1 MLSWA
6 LNKAQSQGM
15 ILSFMLL
22 LSPMPRARD
31 LQQHLVPDNTM
42 SRYQEGF
49 WLVVTPPHTVQRIWI
64 GARPVSFA
72 YLNTIF
78 LEPFYLHVMIISIY
92 LDMLVKN
99 RVVITLWVLLWV
111 LSPTLLIYMTDFV
124 PILAFCY
131 CGSVVYKLI
140 SGMVIFPTVLSSQDC
155 FSYLWSSVLP
165 YEFKEY
171 FSYF

>member
-1 MLSWA
+1 
-6 LNKAQSQGM
+6 M

-78 LEPFYLHVMIISIY
+78 LCFFVFLEPVYLHVMIISIY

-99 RVVITLWVLLWV
+99 RVVIT
-111 LSPTLLIYMTDFV
+111 S
-124 PILAFCY
+124 
-131 CGSVVYKLI
+131 
-140 SGMVIFPTVLSSQDC
+140 
-155 FSYLWSSVLP
+155 
-165 YEFKEY
+165 
-171 FSYF
+171 